1 MAEMT
6 AKPQIQPHRVRFQEA
21 CGAAPSSSGARHTV
35 VFVVFDGCQALDV
48 TGPWEVFA
56 QARDR
61 ASATDGVG
69 RPTYNLVLASPGG
82 GEVVTTSGIH
92 LAHTVPLASLAG
104 RIDTVLVAGGGR
116 DDVDR
121 LASDPG
127 LVDWLRGCAGRVRRI
142 GSVCTGAFA
151 LAAAGLLA
159 GRRATTHWE
168 SCMRFAAMHPDIS
181 VEPDTL
187 FVADPP
193 FYTSAGVSA
202 GIDLALALVEADLGS
217 ATALAVAR
225 ELVLFLR
232 RPGGQSQFSAGL
244 EAQAQASNRMRDL
257 VAWIAEHPRAN
268 LDVGALAGRV
278 GMSERNFARVFRAET
293 GQTPA
298 RFAEAVRVE
307 RAKFYLEDADW
318 PLARL
323 AERCGFGS
331 VDGLQR
337 AFRRRLGITP
347 GEYRMR
353 FSPLDQT
360 PVVSGACPF

>member
-1 MAEMT
+1 MLKGSVPIPRTIVLVA
-6 AKPQIQPHRVRFQEA
+6 
-21 CGAAPSSSGARHTV
+21 
-35 VFVVFDGCQALDV
+35 FDGCQALDV

-61 ASATDGVG
+61 VG
-69 RPTYNLVLASPGG
+69 QADDAGQRPAYDLVLASPNGG
-82 GEVVTTSGIH
+82 TVATTSG
-92 LAHTVPLASLAG
+92 LQLGCTVTLASLAE

-116 DDVDR
+116 ESVDR

-127 LVDWLRGCAGRVRRI
+127 LLDWLRSCAGRARRV
-142 GSVCTGAFA
+142 GGVCTGAFA
-151 LAAAGLLA
+151 LAAAGLLD

-168 SCMRFAAMHPDIS
+168 SCMRLAATYPAIS
-181 VEPDTL
+181 VEADAL

-202 GIDLALALVEADLGS
+202 GIDLALALVEADLGRS
-217 ATALAVAR
+217 IALAVAR

-244 EAQAQASNRMRDL
+244 EAQMGASDRMRDL
-257 VAWIAEHPRAN
+257 VAWMTGHPEAD
-268 LDVGALAGRV
+268 LDVRALAIRV
-278 GMSERNFARVFRAET
+278 SMSERNFARVFRGET

-298 RFAEAVRVE
+298 RFAEAIRVE
-307 RAKFYLEDADW
+307 RAKSHLEDADW

-331 VDGLQR
+331 VDSLHR

-347 GEYRMR
+347 RDYRMR
-353 FSPLDQT
+353 FSPLGCNQAISA
-360 PVVSGACPF
+360 PVMICKRVVAAP